1 MNTPQHPEDER
12 TGSDPTQGVPRDRD
26 GAVSGNPYANQYQRS
41 EEPNLDANAP
51 RLKSTEMRRM
61 NQRALFFL
69 GGIVLL
75 LVVGALWLFR
85 AGTAT
90 TEKPKQRDEKVS
102 ISDAPTPLPLP
113 QLPATQ
119 VAQPPQ
125 DAIPLAP
132 PMPSPPLPTREFSNA
147 PSGPSLLQR
156 RIAASND
163 GAGGGDAPNVPNA
176 APVTGM
182 TLPGGVESKPTSAQP
197 LTHPDT
203 LMQRGTYIRC
213 VLETRIISDIPG
225 FSTCLVTEPVYSFNG
240 HTLLLPKGSKLL
252 GSYSG
257 GPTGRRMAVIW
268 DRIITPTGIDVNM
281 SSPGMDNLGG
291 SGLPGYYSAHWAQ
304 RISSALLISLLSD
317 AFKYEAAKHGPRTT
331 TIGQGFVT
339 ETPFESNTAQTIQSL
354 SDQAVREAAN
364 RPPTVT
370 INQGTIIY
378 VYVSKDVDFSGV
390 VARS

>member
-26 GAVSGNPYANQYQRS
+26 SAASGNPYANQYQRS
-41 EEPNLDANAP
+41 EEPDLDANAP
-51 RLKSTEMRRM
+51 QLKNTEMRRM

-69 GGIVLL
+69 GAIVLL
-75 LVVGALWLFR
+75 LVIVAFWLFK
-85 AGTAT
+85 AGTES
-90 TEKPKQRDEKVS
+90 TEKPKQREEKVS
-102 ISDAPTPLPLP
+102 IADAPTSLPLP
-113 QLPATQ
+113 QMPETQ
-119 VAQPPQ
+119 VTPSGQ

-132 PMPSPPLPTREFSNA
+132 PMPSPPPPTRGLSET
-147 PSGPSLLQR
+147 PSGPTLLQR

-163 GAGGGDAPNVPNA
+163 GSDGGDAPVPNA
-176 APVTGM
+176 APVAQTM
-182 TLPGGVESKPTSAQP
+182 LPGGVESKPTSAQP

-257 GPTGRRMAVIW
+257 GPTGHRMAVIW

-291 SGLPGYYSAHWAQ
+291 SGLPGHYSAHWAQ

-331 TIGQGFVT
+331 TVGQGFVT

-378 VYVSKDVDFSGV
+378 VYVSTDVDFSGV